1 MKSIITSV
9 VEQLKEE
16 FTELFRGTPSIEDV
30 EEFSWT
36 RLKQVAVELTEA
48 YAKEIDQVLHNDKA
62 GRRSAGLF
70 VERL

>member
-30 EEFSWT
+30 EEFS
-36 RLKQVAVELTEA
+36 LNLVN
-48 YAKEIDQVLHNDKA
+48 H
-62 GRRSAGLF
+62 
-70 VERL
+70 